1 MDVYRIVLFN
11 SMHGSHPLSIIQFK
25 VRWSHKQIT
34 LDSHSGSLGHSFN
47 KIFEPQA
54 TSERLPCKSN
64 DIEPLKPKYILGELQ
79 SKTLLPNS

>member
-1 MDVYRIVLFN
+1 MYIGLFYLTPCMVLIHLASYN
-11 SMHGSHPLSIIQFK
+11 SRFGGP
-25 VRWSHKQIT
+25 KQIT
-34 LDSHSGSLGHSFN
+34 SDLHSGSLGHSFN

-64 DIEPLKPKYILGELQ
+64 DIEPLKPKYLLGELQ